1 MRKISIL
8 LSILF
13 LSCIA
18 KSQKTYFT
26 TYQICGKEFNITAT
40 IGTSRTIAITI
51 SSDGQTDQQFDANRF
66 SPDNF
71 TQKIKNKLAVMGATC
86 GDASS
91 TTSQIANQL
100 YANIWATDADETTK
114 HKAADFTV
122 REKVRMYTKIYHKDT
137 SETVD
142 SYQVKKVQVEISDG
156 YVENIQVC
164 LQDPYDTN
172 VQRIFTNLYSI
183 GISSRQNIKDFKEV
197 HLYDLTSPPFV
208 TKKDTTSYSILLSD
222 LVDYVPTLALQRR
235 DYSPADMVFETE
247 GGKSLELEKEKT
259 NKLFQANIYTD
270 FIGLREDKPN
280 GLIQTEA
287 SKRININT
295 VQYLVKCPLIYRF
308 IRSIGYFQYISPV
321 VTLSKIEQQNKYLIL
336 SDLDSIRQTPGPND
350 TSKLNKDL
358 NRYTSAIKLLQYQ
371 SFSGGLD
378 FNLFAF
384 SNHDLKYSVCVNM
397 GGRIGITPV
406 RDSLTEMQSGKIVK
420 PGFTNEY
427 TISTLQFY
435 PSLAISWLP
444 EERFSLTLSDK
455 LVYLKP
461 LNNRIQLLGW
471 EKDNQK
477 KYIVKNGAFINVIEL
492 QMALN
497 VSDNGKMF
505 ARMRLN
511 SEFSQAQGNFL
522 QVQLGYAI
530 NILGGK

>member
-1 MRKISIL
+1 MRKISLL

-13 LSCIA
+13 ITSIA

-26 TYQICGKEFNITAT
+26 TYQICGKEFNVTAT
-40 IGTSRTIAITI
+40 IGNSSMVAIKI
-51 SSDGQTDQQFDANRF
+51 STEGETDQQFEASRF

-71 TQKIKNKLAVMGATC
+71 TQKIRNKLAGMGATC
-86 GDASS
+86 GDVSS
-91 TTSQIANQL
+91 ETSQIANQL
-100 YANIWATDADETTK
+100 YANIWATDVDETTK

-122 REKVRMYTKIYHKDT
+122 KEKVGMYTEKYRDKT
-137 SETVD
+137 SQTVD

-156 YVENIQVC
+156 YVENIQVF
-164 LQDPYDTN
+164 LQDPYHPD
-172 VQRIFTNLYSI
+172 VQKIFTNLYSI
-183 GISSRQNIKDFKEV
+183 GISSRQNIKDFKKV
-197 HLYDLTSPPFV
+197 HLYSLASPPFV
-208 TKKDTTSYSILLSD
+208 TKKDTISHSILLAD
-222 LVDYVPTLALQRR
+222 LVDYIPTLAVQRR
-235 DYSPADMVFETE
+235 DYSPADMVFETH
-247 GGKSLELEKEKT
+247 GGSSLELEKEKT

-280 GLIQTEA
+280 GLIQTEV
-287 SKRININT
+287 SKRINTNT
-295 VQYLVKCPLIYRF
+295 IQYLVKSPLIYRF

-336 SDLDSIRQTPGPND
+336 NDLDSVRRRSKPED
-350 TSKLNKDL
+350 TAKLNKDL
-358 NRYTSAIKLLQYQ
+358 NRYASAIKLLQYQ

-384 SNHDLKYSVCVNM
+384 SNHDLKYSVCVNV

-406 RDSLTEMQSGKIVK
+406 RDSLTKVESGKIVK
-420 PGFTNEY
+420 TGFTNDY
-427 TISTLQFY
+427 TINTLQFY

-455 LVYLKP
+455 LVYVKP
-461 LNNRIQLLGW
+461 LNNTIQMLGW
-471 EKDNQK
+471 EKDDQEK
-477 KYIVKNGAFINVIEL
+477 FIVKNGAFINMIEL

-497 VSDNGKMF
+497 VSEKGKMF

-511 SEFSQAQGNFL
+511 SEFNQAKGNFL

-530 NILGGK
+530 NILGSK